1 MNNMNIAVVFTQ
13 NKGEVKMLN
22 VAGIEFKSE
31 SDMLEFV
38 EDKLYWLKTH
48 NKNLT
53 KDQLFITEMLFDIIY
68 QYRKFGVDNLEEKEV
83 QNENI

>member
-1 MNNMNIAVVFTQ
+1 
-13 NKGEVKMLN
+13 MLN